1 MNCKEREVLHR
12 SANPLCTVIGYT
24 ITLKIVIFFCFT
36 SKGPLWGKERKEY
49 NERNGR
55 LIKCHSMFALSP

>member
-24 ITLKIVIFFCFT
+24 ITLKILIIFCFT
-36 SKGPLWGKERKEY
+36 SKGPLWGKGRKEY
-49 NERNGR
+49 ND
-55 LIKCHSMFALSP
+55 ATVA